1 MKAALI
7 TTIAALAVLVPVAS
21 LAVYAQSGSAA
32 LGGIVIDPTGAV
44 IANVRVTVSDQDG
57 SNPLTTLTD
66 PVGTYR
72 FTSITRES
80 TPSKSQ
86 RLVSSSTSRI

>member
-57 SNPLTTLTD
+57 HWGPASRLNWVP
-66 PVGTYR
+66 PAR
-72 FTSITRES
+72 EFARTRICNS
-80 TPSKSQ
+80 AMSA
-86 RLVSSSTSRI
+86 SR